1 MESKT
6 FALGIGLILL
16 GIAASIVW
24 LLLQESVVCS
34 CPMIPANATPVQI
47 RSICHCGTDFLL
59 LYIGFFAI
67 FAGFLVLLFND
78 RIDAAHK
85 KTKR

>member
-6 FALGIGLILL
+6 PALGIGLILL
-16 GIAASIVW
+16 GIAIYIVW

-34 CPMIPANATPVQI
+34 CPMIPANATPAQI
-47 RSICHCGTDFLL
+47 HSICHCSSDFLL
-59 LYIGFFAI
+59 LYLGLFAI

-78 RIDAAHK
+78 RVDAAHK